1 VAWDIHHGV
10 EARGRDAPGAPLVV
24 DDEGVHTLGEV
35 LEHSHAVAGAVRAI
49 TAERPTVAAEA
60 RNDWR
65 TVAIGLAVA
74 ALDGTLALVPAGL
87 GRRDAELALEDVD
100 PDLLLASPAATEA
113 WTDAV
118 SDQARLDDW
127 RIAVFDGARLD
138 ARERWGAGV
147 LIGLTSG
154 STGRAKAIVHTEAS
168 LAYAVDCLLDAV
180 GLAAGEAV
188 GVVSPLS
195 SGPAFCFG
203 PYLAFRHGSPLVLVG
218 RWDAG
223 AVLERFGAASVRWFM
238 GVPTHVLRLAEAA
251 RTTGRDLACLRAI
264 SVGGGPMA
272 PGAMRAAEAALNA
285 PLLRMFGMTECLG
298 HTTVS
303 LDDED
308 EIRLGTEGRAFPG
321 TEHLVLDASGTELP
335 RGETGEAFVRGPSLM
350 LGYADSGRLAPAPV
364 LSSGHFP
371 TGDLVRI
378 SRDGILRV
386 TGRKK
391 NQIMRAGKG
400 IDAVEV
406 ETAIV
411 RHPAV
416 AEVCVVAVP
425 QPTLGEQAAAL
436 VVAVDGREV
445 DAAEIVSFLG
455 RSGVSK
461 HKWPE
466 HFVTCDELP
475 RTDTGKLARARAAE
489 IARERVGLTFSTTDT
504 GD

>member
-1 VAWDIHHGV
+1 MI
-10 EARGRDAPGAPLVV
+10 
-24 DDEGVHTLGEV
+24 DDEGVHTAGEV
-35 LEHSHAVAGAVRAI
+35 LEHARAVAAAVRAI
-49 TAERPTVAAEA
+49 TGERPTVAAEA

-74 ALDGTLALVPAGL
+74 ALDGTLALLPAGL

-100 PDLLLASPAATEA
+100 PDVLVASPAAA
-113 WTDAV
+113 ASWSDSV
-118 SDQARLDDW
+118 SDEARLDDW
-127 RIAVFDGARLD
+127 RTVIFGGARPD

-154 STGRAKAIVHTEAS
+154 STGRAKAIVQAEAS
-168 LAYAVDCLLDAV
+168 LVYAVDCLVDTV
-180 GLAAGEAV
+180 GLEAGEGV

-203 PYLAFRHGSPLVLVG
+203 PYLAFRRGSPLVLVG
-218 RWDAG
+218 RWEAD
-223 AVLERFGAASVRWFM
+223 AVLERFAAASVRWFM

-251 RTTGRDLACLRAI
+251 RATGRDLACLRAI

-272 PGAMRAAEAALNA
+272 PETMRAAEAALRA

-303 LDDED
+303 LDDVD

-350 LGYADSGRLAPAPV
+350 FGYAEAGRLVPAPL

-378 SRDGILRV
+378 ASDGILRV

-411 RHPAV
+411 GHPAV

-425 QPTLGEQAAAL
+425 EPTLGEQAAAL

-445 DAAEIVSFLG
+445 DAAEIVSFLS

-466 HFVTCDELP
+466 HVVTCDELP
-475 RTDTGKLARARAAE
+475 RTDTGKLARGRAAE
-489 IARERVGLTFSTTDT
+489 IARERVGLTFSTIDT

>member
-1 VAWDIHHGV
+1 
-10 EARGRDAPGAPLVV
+10 VV
-24 DDEGVHTLGEV
+24 DDEGVHTVGEV
-35 LEHSHAVAGAVRAI
+35 VEHARAVAGAVRAI
-49 TAERPTVAAEA
+49 TGERPTVAAEA

-74 ALDGTLALVPAGL
+74 ALDGTLAVLPAGL
-87 GRRDAELALEDVD
+87 GRREAELALADVD
-100 PDLLLASPAATEA
+100 PDVLVASPAAAES
-113 WTDAV
+113 WCDSV
-118 SDQARLDDW
+118 SDEARLDDW
-127 RIAVFDGARLD
+127 RIAVFDGARPD
-138 ARERWGAGV
+138 ARDRWGAGV

-154 STGRAKAIVHTEAS
+154 STGRGKAIVQTEAS
-168 LAYAVDCLLDAV
+168 LAYAVDCLVNTV

-218 RWDAG
+218 RWDAA
-223 AVLERFGAASVRWFM
+223 AVLERFAVALVRWFM
-238 GVPTHVLRLAEAA
+238 GVPTHVIRLAEAA
-251 RTTGRDLACLRAI
+251 RATGRDLACLRAI
-264 SVGGGPMA
+264 SVGGGPMT
-272 PGAMRAAEAALNA
+272 PDTMRAAEAALKA

-308 EIRLGTEGRAFPG
+308 AIRLGTEGRAFPG

-335 RGETGEAFVRGPSLM
+335 RGETGEAFVRGPSVM
-350 LGYADSGRLAPAPV
+350 LGYADGGRLVPARLLP
-364 LSSGHFP
+364 SGHFP

-378 SRDGILRV
+378 ASDGILRV
-386 TGRKK
+386 IGRKK
-391 NQIMRAGKG
+391 HQIMRAGKG

-425 QPTLGEQAAAL
+425 EPTLGEQAAAL

-455 RSGVSK
+455 SCGVSK

-466 HFVTCDELP
+466 HFVACDELP
-475 RTDTGKLARARAAE
+475 RTDTGKLARGRAAE
-489 IARERVGLTFSTTDT
+489 IARVRVGLTSSTTDT
-504 GD
+504 RD